1 MILEKYCTHYEHPN
15 HTNYRTANRQKNNT
29 TKKTQQSHR
38 TSSENIY
45 RHRTQPYTN
54 TNKKICSVPLNLKPR
69 VSIDIKLD
77 NGQVGISSRK
87 VEKPTLTNNKNASS
101 PIPEISFVVF
111 WDSKMSS
118 INF

>member
-45 RHRTQPYTN
+45 RHRMQPYTN
-54 TNKKICSVPLNLKPR
+54 TNEKICSVPLNLEPR

-77 NGQVGISSRK
+77 NGQVGLINEQRKSRQIGI
-87 VEKPTLTNNKNASS
+87 VNASTPFS
-101 PIPEISFVVF
+101 T
-111 WDSKMSS
+111 
-118 INF
+118 